1 MNLDNLTVHFGP
13 RSYDIRFGSEILSE
27 IGIFCQ
33 ALSLGVNVAVLSNP
47 TVGKYYSR
55 TVMGSLV
62 SAGFSVRYFEIPDGE
77 SYKNSE
83 TLNFIYDSLIN
94 AGLNRESFL
103 IALGGGVVGDITGFA
118 ASTYLRGIPFVQ
130 IPTSLLAQV
139 DSSVGGK
146 TGINH
151 PLGKNLIGSFYQPR
165 MVLIDSA
172 TLTTLPEREYLS
184 GLAEVIKYGVVCDS
198 TFFDFLAENREKI
211 LNRDSE
217 CLLTV
222 IRSSCALKASVVE
235 SDEKEAGCRAVLN
248 YGHTF
253 AHAIES
259 LAGYSVFLHGEA
271 VAMGMVQSALLSE
284 RSGYASSEDTERII
298 DLVRSFRLPVELA
311 SFPHEAY
318 LRVMLRD
325 KKVRDSGINF
335 VFNKKIGGAV
345 IEKVADWDF
354 LLHNVSR

>member
-1 MNLDNLTVHFGP
+1 LNKDCLTVRFGP
-13 RSYDIRFGSEILSE
+13 RSYDIHFGTGILSDV
-27 IGIFCQ
+27 GAFCQ
-33 ALSLGVNVAVLSNP
+33 ALALGANVAVVTNQK
-47 TVGKYYSR
+47 V
-55 TVMGSLV
+55 GSLCSSV
-62 SAGFSVRYFEIPDGE
+62 ITDSLTSAGFSVCSVEIPDGE

-83 TLNFIYDSLIN
+83 TLNSIYDFLIN

-165 MVLIDSA
+165 MVLIDNE
-172 TLTTLPEREYLS
+172 TLATLPEREYLS
-184 GLAEVIKYGVVCDS
+184 GLAEVVKYGVVCDS
-198 TFFDFLAENREKI
+198 VFFDFLSENREKL
-211 LNRDSE
+211 LNRDSA

-235 SDEKEAGCRAVLN
+235 HDERECGYRAVLN

-259 LAGYSVFLHGEA
+259 LAGYSAYLHGEA
-271 VAMGMVQSALLSE
+271 VSMGMVQSAVLSE
-284 RSGYASSEDTERII
+284 KMGYARAEDTARII
-298 DLVRSFRLPVELA
+298 ALLTSLHLPVDLA
-311 SFPHEAY
+311 AFSKDAY
-318 LRVMLRD
+318 RQVMLRD
-325 KKVRDSGINF
+325 KKVRDGGINF
-335 VFNKKIGGAV
+335 VFNKRIGASV
-345 IEKVADWDF
+345 IEKTIDWDF

>member
-1 MNLDNLTVHFGP
+1 LNNDKLTVCFGP
-13 RSYDIRFGSEILSE
+13 RSYDIRFGSGILSE
-27 IGIFCQ
+27 IGTYCQ
-33 ALSLGVNVAVLSNP
+33 GLALGENVAVVTNP
-47 TVGKYYSR
+47 TIGRLYYSA
-55 TVMGSLV
+55 VKESLTR
-62 SAGFSVRYFEIPDGE
+62 AGYFVHLVEIPDGE
-77 SYKNSE
+77 IYKNSE

-94 AGLNRESFL
+94 VGLNRDSFL

-184 GLAEVIKYGVVCDS
+184 GLAEVIKYGVVCCTD
-198 TFFDFLAENREKI
+198 FFDFLVENHEKLLRRE
-211 LNRDSE
+211 SS
-217 CLLTV
+217 CLLSV

-235 SDEKEAGCRAVLN
+235 RDEKEGGYRAVLN

-259 LAGYSVFLHGEA
+259 LAGYSVYLHGEA
-271 VAMGMVQSALLSE
+271 VAMGMVQSAILSE
-284 RSGYASSEDTERII
+284 NMGYALPEDTTRII
-298 DLVRSFRLPVELA
+298 SLIRSLQLPAEMVRFSK
-311 SFPHEAY
+311 EAY
-318 LRVMLRD
+318 RQVILRD
-325 KKVRDSGINF
+325 KKVRDGGINF
-335 VFNKKIGGAV
+335 VYNKGIGEAV
-345 IEKVADWDF
+345 IEKTTDWDF
-354 LLHNVSR
+354 LLHNVS

>member
-1 MNLDNLTVHFGP
+1 
-13 RSYDIRFGSEILSE
+13 
-27 IGIFCQ
+27 
-33 ALSLGVNVAVLSNP
+33 
-47 TVGKYYSR
+47 
-55 TVMGSLV
+55 
-62 SAGFSVRYFEIPDGE
+62 
-77 SYKNSE
+77 
-83 TLNFIYDSLIN
+83 
-94 AGLNRESFL
+94 
-103 IALGGGVVGDITGFA
+103 
-118 ASTYLRGIPFVQ
+118 
-130 IPTSLLAQV
+130 
-139 DSSVGGK
+139 
-146 TGINH
+146 
-151 PLGKNLIGSFYQPR
+151 

-211 LNRDSE
+211 LNRDSD

-235 SDEKEAGCRAVLN
+235 CDEKEGGCRAVLN

-259 LAGYSVFLHGEA
+259 LAGYSAYLHGEA
-271 VAMGMVQSALLSE
+271 VAMGMVQSACYPRKKDMPALRTQRGLLIWSVLFG
-284 RSGYASSEDTERII
+284 SLSK
-298 DLVRSFRLPVELA
+298 LA
-311 SFPHEAY
+311 SFPNEAY

-325 KKVRDSGINF
+325 KKVRDGGINF